1 MARLTVCADDF
12 GLKPEIDEAAIAL
25 VSAGR
30 LNAVSVMAMA
40 SLEEGSASR
49 LAEAAE
55 NAPHQVEIGLHV
67 TLTQYQPLTN
77 LPGVSSDGMMP
88 SIRDMLFAALRGAL
102 DHAKLT
108 AEIEAQYDR
117 FCEMFNRP
125 PDYLDGHEHCHT
137 LPGLGAEIAR
147 IAKDKGPS
155 LKWVRQCSSPFIDIM
170 KTQNARLR
178 ASMVKILSDRFKA
191 VLTKAE
197 LPCND
202 RFLGV
207 IDQIADEDFSVSM
220 ARFLKLA
227 AGRNDWT
234 VIMCHPAI
242 KDLGADAVVFDPIS
256 ERRPAEF
263 SYLSSERFLQDMES
277 AGLKLS

>member
-30 LNAVSVMAMA
+30 LNAVSVMA
-40 SLEEGSASR
+40 LETLGEESADR
-49 LAEAAE
+49 LAEAAS
-55 NAPHQVEIGLHV
+55 NAPCPVEIGLHI
-67 TLTQYQPLTN
+67 TLTQYQPLTT
-77 LPGVSSDGMMP
+77 LPGVTPDGMMP

-102 DHAKLT
+102 NHAQLT

-117 FCEMFNRP
+117 FCAMFSRP

-137 LPGLGAEIAR
+137 LPRLGAEVTR

-155 LKWVRQCSSPFIDIM
+155 LKWVRQCSVPLFDIM
-170 KTQNARLR
+170 KTRNARLR
-178 ASMVKILSDRFKA
+178 ASIVKILSDRFKA
-191 VLTKAE
+191 ELAKAR
-197 LPCND
+197 LSSND

-207 IDQIADEDFSVSM
+207 IDQVAAEEFPVSM

-227 AGRNDWT
+227 ARRDDWT

-242 KDLGADAVVFDPIS
+242 EDLSGDAVIFDPIA

-263 SYLSSERFLQDMES
+263 SYLSSDRFLQDMAS
-277 AGLKLS
+277 VGLKLS